1 MSDITEITMAY
12 DALGRRCRK
21 SVNGERTF
29 FTWDGNALLSERFE
43 DQPAREYVYY
53 PDTFEPLAAIDGD
66 GQVYYY
72 HNDPNGLPRELTRPN
87 GEIVWSASYDH
98 LGRVAQIAV
107 NEVAQPLRLQ
117 GQYHDPE
124 LDLCYNR
131 HRYFDPR
138 ICAFI
143 SQDPLGLA
151 AGTNLYAYAPNV
163 WGWVDPL
170 GLSCGKSG
178 ANDRGIFFFG
188 DDVLQYAD
196 RPDAT
201 LGRKDTSHFFMPLDD
216 SANIKSVADAARES
230 GHAPSITRAYTT
242 GSKGYGVSFPIN
254 GLKTHVPTAAD
265 AGGFPHFFGG
275 GKTAV
280 RTVDPQGGFL
290 LNYTRELVTPG
301 GGPMPSGSVLFEM
314 GSNGSWIPL
323 RKF

>member
-29 FTWDGNALLSERFE
+29 FTWDGDALLSERFE

-124 LDLCYNR
+124 LGLCYNR

-151 AGTNLYAYAPNV
+151 AGTNLYTYAPNV

-170 GLSCGKSG
+170 GLCKEATLIREPNFFVSQSGQAIASCGYRAIGGKSNIAEALEG
-178 ANDRGIFFFG
+178 TISSRNPTYITF
-188 DDVLQYAD
+188 DDITKMPSSEVKEILQLP
-196 RPDAT
+196 RTP
-201 LGRKDTSHFFMPLDD
+201 SHAVEFNTRQLLDD
-216 SANIKSVADAARES
+216 L
-230 GHAPSITRAYTT
+230 SIP
-242 GSKGYGVSFPIN
+242 KGRWN
-254 GLKTHVPTAAD
+254 TKHVPETLTNTFPEWG
-265 AGGFPHFFGG
+265 AGGGTQAITN
-275 GKTAV
+275 KSIRIDRIV
-280 RTVDPQGGFL
+280 KL
-290 LNYTRELVTPG
+290 
-301 GGPMPSGSVLFEM
+301 
-314 GSNGSWIPL
+314 
-323 RKF
+323 K